1 MVLHVISH
9 NYEKIKVKLC
19 DSLPLEKQVDFL

>member
-9 NYEKIKVKLC
+9 NYEKIKVNSC
-19 DSLPLEKQVDFL
+19 DSLSLEKHVDFL